1 MIASSKPT
9 AFRPANSIHSFL
21 WQRTA
26 LFVGLAAALLA
37 KSPAND
43 SQFARSAD
51 HQGFERLLSG
61 GLGTLPTSGIA
72 PSWADYDNDGD
83 IDLLVTQLNGQ
94 PNLLFRNDGASGFI
108 QITNVAPVEQGGI
121 HIAAGWGDYDN
132 DGFVDLFINEFNT
145 GTRIYRN
152 LGGGRFAVETN
163 LTVNTGLQAS
173 YSGAWAD
180 FDVDG
185 RLDLVVGYGGGGQR
199 GPKILWRQDS
209 DATFVPLLH
218 SAPAAFEGFSMGTGW
233 ADYDNDGLPDL
244 FTANGGGDKGVL
256 FRNIGHSGFHDVFV
270 PPFDT
275 MEPTSSAVAW
285 ADYDNDG
292 NIDLFVGHSAPARSA
307 LYRNIGN
314 GRFISITNSMLT
326 EEISPIVGAV
336 WGDYDNDGWIDLFVA
351 NRGTPN
357 ALYRNLGEGRFEAV
371 SDALLAS
378 HPTPSNGAAWGDY
391 DNDGFLDLAVANWD
405 GAPTDLFRN
414 RGNQNGWLK
423 VQCKGTAS
431 NSSGIGAKV
440 RVLTTTGG
448 NQSWQMREINSGDG
462 WGGGELIAHF
472 GLGDATTVDR
482 LLVQWPSGQTQEF
495 TAVPANQRLLV
506 TEPPLPPLYA
516 LPAGGVFTN
525 SVVVTL
531 NSRIPQASIR
541 YTLDGSEPNLA
552 SPAYSAPFTLTLTTT
567 VKARL
572 YLNGFPVSDILT
584 SEFTAEPGVYIQPP
598 GGTFTNRLEITLSTR
613 LPQTTLHYTLDG
625 SEPSLTSPA
634 YSLPI
639 PITEAATI
647 KVRAFLNAFPV
658 SSVVS
663 ASFRRQY
670 LVDPDAI
677 PDSWR
682 EQFFGPDF
690 RFDPRALGFVD
701 PDRDGSNNHQ
711 EFLAGSD
718 PLDATSGFRVS
729 IRALPEIVFPAV
741 PGVRYRIL
749 RLASVTAP
757 DATVVLDTTATG
769 DSIRFVDESP
779 EAMPHPSFYLVE
791 PVR

>member
-1 MIASSKPT
+1 MIASFKLTNSEATKPN
-9 AFRPANSIHSFL
+9 PSFH
-21 WQRTA
+21 WQRATL
-26 LFVGLAAALLA
+26 LFVSAAALIGNSFA
-37 KSPAND
+37 EDPQAHANPG
-43 SQFARSAD
+43 
-51 HQGFERLLSG
+51 HQGFERVLSA
-61 GLGTLPTSGIA
+61 GLGTLPTSAIA
-72 PSWADYDNDGD
+72 PSWADYDQDGD
-83 IDLLVTQLNGQ
+83 IDLLVTQLGGN
-94 PNLLFRNDGASGFI
+94 PNLLFRNDGPAGFI
-108 QITNVAPVEQGGI
+108 QVTNIPPVEQGGT

-132 DGFVDLFINEFNT
+132 DGLVDLFINEFAT
-145 GTRIYRN
+145 GTQIYRN
-152 LGGGRFAVETN
+152 LGGGRFDRGTN
-163 LTVNTGLQAS
+163 LTLSAGLQAA

-199 GPKILWRQDS
+199 GPKILWRQDP
-209 DATFVPLLH
+209 DATFVPLVN
-218 SAPAAFEGFSMGTGW
+218 STPAAFEGFSMGTGW
-233 ADYDNDGLPDL
+233 ADYNDDGLPDL
-244 FTANGGGDKGVL
+244 FTANGGNDQGTL
-256 FRNIGHSGFHDVFV
+256 FLNVGHSGFHVVSV
-270 PPFDT
+270 PPF
-275 MEPTSSAVAW
+275 EAAAPTSIAVAW

-292 NIDLFVGHSAPARSA
+292 NIDLFVGHSAPARSR
-307 LYRNIGN
+307 LYRNTGAGQFN
-314 GRFISITNSMLT
+314 LITNSILT
-326 EEISPIVGAV
+326 AQITPIVGAV

-351 NRGTPN
+351 NRGTSN
-357 ALYRNLGEGRFEAV
+357 ALYRNLGGGSFALV
-371 SDALLAS
+371 SDNLLAQGG
-378 HPTPSNGAAWGDY
+378 TPSNGAAWGDY
-391 DNDGFLDLAVANWD
+391 DNDGFLDLAVANWE
-405 GAPTDLFRN
+405 GAPTELFRN

-431 NSSGIGAKV
+431 NASGIGAKV
-440 RVLTTTGG
+440 RVLTTIHGV
-448 NQSWQMREINSGDG
+448 QFWQMREINSGDG

-472 GLGDATTVDR
+472 GLGDATTVDI
-482 LLVQWPSGQTQEF
+482 LSVEWPSGHTQEL
-495 TAVPANQRLLV
+495 TSIDRNQHLV
-506 TEPPLPPLYA
+506 ITEPPLPPLYA
-516 LPAGGVFTN
+516 APAGGIFTN

-531 NSRIPQASIR
+531 NSRVPQASIR

-552 SPAYSAPFTLTLTTT
+552 SPAYSAPFTLVLTTT

-572 YLNGFPVSDILT
+572 YLNGFPVSDVLT
-584 SEFTAEPGVYIQPP
+584 SEFTAEPGVYIHPP
-598 GGTFTNRLEITLSTR
+598 GGTFTNRLDVTLSTR

-639 PITEAATI
+639 PITEAATLR
-647 KVRAFLNAFPV
+647 VRAFLNAFPV
-658 SSVVS
+658 SSVVT

-670 LVDPDAI
+670 LVEPDGIPDA
-677 PDSWR
+677 WR

-749 RLASVTAP
+749 RLASITSP
-757 DATVVLDTTATG
+757 EATVVLDTTATG